1 MHKNEHS
8 LKNVNSYPRQLVE
21 KSFSAKYST
30 RLIYMLCVLYS
41 KCLIGFIVVFV
52 QSLLAKG
59 PICLFHLPKRQI
71 IRTTRWLYAVHS
83 NCQGKHWNKR
93 IRLLSTEFFFSNY
106 RNIMASTCFFSLS
119 LLSLPWWFIR
129 AILFKIV
136 WELFTKHNL

>member
-30 RLIYMLCVLYS
+30 GLIYMLCVLYS

-59 PICLFHLPKRQI
+59 PICLFSSPQTTNHKNHEMALCSALKLPGE
-71 IRTTRWLYAVHS
+71 TL
-83 NCQGKHWNKR
+83 
-93 IRLLSTEFFFSNY
+93 E
-106 RNIMASTCFFSLS
+106 
-119 LLSLPWWFIR
+119 
-129 AILFKIV
+129 
-136 WELFTKHNL
+136 